1 MYNEFTLSVINII
14 KKIPKGKVLSYG
26 LIAVLAGN
34 PRGAR
39 GVSWILHSMT
49 RKHNL
54 PWWRVV
60 NSKGVISL
68 KTPEGKEYQK
78 FRLKQEGVAVS
89 DDYRIDLNKYLM
101 KISDTVNRP

>member
-1 MYNEFTLSVINII
+1 MNNEFTLSVINII

-34 PRGAR
+34 PKGAR

-49 RKHNL
+49 KKYKL

-60 NSKGVISL
+60 NSKGIISL
-68 KTPEGKEYQK
+68 KTPEGKDYQK

-89 DDYRIDLNKYLM
+89 DEYRIDLNKYLWEPP
-101 KISDTVNRP
+101 DTVI

>member
-26 LIAVLAGN
+26 LVALLAGN

-49 RKHNL
+49 GKYKL

-60 NSKGVISL
+60 NSKGIISL
-68 KTPEGKEYQK
+68 KTPEAKEHQK
-78 FRLKQEGVAVS
+78 FMLKKEGVTVS
-89 DDYRIDLNKYLM
+89 DDYRIDLNKYLWE
-101 KISDTVNRP
+101 IPDSVDRC

>member
-1 MYNEFTLSVINII
+1 MYNEFTLSVIDII
-14 KKIPKGKVLSYG
+14 KKIPRGKVLSYG
-26 LIAVLAGN
+26 LVALLAGN

-49 RKHNL
+49 GKHNL

-60 NSKGVISL
+60 NSKGIISL
-68 KTPEGKEYQK
+68 KTPEGKDYQR

-89 DDYRIDLNKYLM
+89 DDYRIDMNKYLWE
-101 KISDTVNRP
+101 IPHTID